1 MLAAIVMM
9 LVMMILVVIAV
20 VVVTWLAPAPPA
32 ARQDRDA
39 GDCDQ
44 ARDDLGEDGVTH
56 SQASRCNR
64 WAARRTSCAQ
74 GCDLAGPRNERSGL
88 RALVCARANRSAPE

>member
-1 MLAAIVMM
+1 
-9 LVMMILVVIAV
+9 
-20 VVVTWLAPAPPA
+20 
-32 ARQDRDA
+32 
-39 GDCDQ
+39 
-44 ARDDLGEDGVTH
+44 VTH